1 MLAALPR
8 AEGLTEAFKA
18 EVSRQADEAEAAEA
32 LQMANSCDGEGD
44 EDTTH
49 PPQVK
54 KAEVDALFN
63 ILDSDT
69 DNHLSPQELR
79 PLAKEMGIYKGDSNA
94 QWQTFY
100 AGWCK
105 RHEVSDTA
113 KGVDRTLFEHGLLED
128 PDVAGVGA
136 LAQSVFKV
144 LDINS
149 NHHLGQGEFLPVA
162 TTLGMFTGSI
172 DDWPQAYVAH
182 CKANDVDPNEGIDV
196 QDFKRALC
204 RHASQGNHIA

>member
-18 EVSRQADEAEAAEA
+18 EVSRQAEEAEAAEA
-32 LQMANSCDGEGD
+32 LQTANSCDGEGD

-49 PPQVK
+49 TPQVK

-63 ILDSDT
+63 ILDADD
-69 DNHLSPQELR
+69 DNHLNQQELR
-79 PLAKEMGIYKGDSNA
+79 PLAKDMGIFKGDTNA
-94 QWQTFY
+94 QWQAFY
-100 AGWCK
+100 AGWCTH
-105 RHEVSDTA
+105 HEVSDTE
-113 KGVDRTLFEHGLLED
+113 KGVDRKLFEHGLLED

-136 LAQSVFKV
+136 LAQSVFTI

-162 TTLGMFTGSI
+162 TTLGMFTGSPSE
-172 DDWPQAYVAH
+172 WPKAYKEH
-182 CKANDVDPNEGIDV
+182 CDANAVDPNEGIDV
-196 QDFKRALC
+196 QDFKRAIC
-204 RHASQGNHIA
+204 RHASKGEHIA